1 MSAREDDIVAT
12 FVSMAGSLAQG
23 HDVNELLTSLA
34 ADCARLLDVSAV
46 GLLLA
51 DAKGALHVVAASSER
66 VADLEAFQAQRAQ
79 GPCHTCYLDGQAVNV
94 PDLAAA
100 AERWPAFAAVAAR
113 AGVASVH
120 AVPMRLR
127 QAVVG
132 ALNLFGTSPGSLN
145 DADLRL
151 AQALADV
158 ATIALIQDRAAADR
172 NLVNEQLQNAL
183 DSRVVLEQAK
193 GVLSYSGDM
202 DMPAAYAALRAY
214 SRDHN
219 IKLTDLSRALVN
231 RALPAVLVLNHA
243 STRGAGRG

>member
-1 MSAREDDIVAT
+1 MSSREDEIVAA
-12 FVSMAGSLAQG
+12 FVAMAGSLAQG
-23 HDVNELLTSLA
+23 HDVNELLTELA
-34 ADCARLLDVSAV
+34 ADCARQLDVSAA

-51 DAKGALHVVAASSER
+51 DQRGALHVVAASSER

-79 GPCHTCYLDGQAVNV
+79 GPCHTCYLDGQPVNV

-100 AERWPAFAAVAAR
+100 AQKWPDFAAVAAK

-127 QAVVG
+127 DDVVG
-132 ALNLFGTSPGSLN
+132 ALNLFGTTPGALN
-145 DADLRL
+145 KADLRL

-158 ATIALIQDRAAADR
+158 ATIALVQDRAATDK

-193 GVLSYSGDM
+193 GVLSYNGDL
-202 DMPAAYAALRAY
+202 DMVDAYAALRKYA
-214 SRDHN
+214 RNHN
-219 IKLTDLSRALVN
+219 LKLTDLAPALVD
-231 RALPAVLVLNHA
+231 RAVPAALVLNHA
-243 STRGAGRG
+243 RA